1 MNTPTPSE
9 ALRADV
15 FLVEHGYAK
24 SRTEAQSAIRSGHVR
39 INGQVVQ
46 KPSYQMTAD
55 ASVEYVKP
63 HPYVSRGAL
72 KLAAALDRFE
82 LSPAGLVCL
91 DIGASTGGFTEILL
105 ERGAKRVYAIDV
117 GHGQLAGKL
126 KRDERVVSREGVNA
140 RDLDSDKVPE
150 PPQAIVADVSFIGL
164 KLALPPALAM
174 APNGAWLVA
183 LVKPQFEVGRFA
195 VGKGGIVRDA
205 EAQEAALNDISGWI
219 NSVSGWSVLGH
230 IDSPIEGGDGNR
242 EFLLAAKKA

>member
-1 MNTPTPSE
+1 MSSTSSNE
-9 ALRADV
+9 GLRADV

-24 SRTEAQSAIRSGHVR
+24 SRTEAQSAIRSGQVR
-39 INGQVVQ
+39 INGQIVH
-46 KPSYQMTAD
+46 KPSYQMAPG
-55 ASVEYVKP
+55 AIVEYIKP

-72 KLAAALDRFE
+72 KLAAALDRFA

-105 ERGAKRVYAIDV
+105 ERGARRVYAVDV
-117 GHGQLAGKL
+117 GHGQLAAKL

-140 RDLDSDKVPE
+140 RELNSEKVPE

-164 KLALPPALAM
+164 RLALPPALAM
-174 APNGAWLVA
+174 APTGAWLVA

-205 EAQEAALNDISGWI
+205 EAQEAALHDLTNWLNG
-219 NSVSGWSVLGH
+219 VSGWSVLGH
-230 IDSPIEGGDGNR
+230 IESPVEGGDGNR

>member
-1 MNTPTPSE
+1 MSPTSPPE

-39 INGQVVQ
+39 IDGQIVY
-46 KPSYQMTAD
+46 KPSFQMSAN
-55 ASVEYVKP
+55 ASVEYIKP

-72 KLAAALDRFE
+72 KLAGALDRFK

-91 DIGASTGGFTEILL
+91 DIGASTGGFTDMLL
-105 ERGAKRVYAIDV
+105 ERGARRVYAIDV
-117 GHGQLAGKL
+117 GHGQLAAKL

-140 RDLDSDKVPE
+140 RELNSERVPE
-150 PPQAIVADVSFIGL
+150 PPEAIVADVSFIGL
-164 KLALPPALAM
+164 RLALPPALAM
-174 APNGAWLVA
+174 APGGAWLVA

-205 EAQEAALNDISGWI
+205 EAQEAALTELTSWL
-219 NSVSGWSVLGH
+219 NSVSGWTVLGH
-230 IDSPIEGGDGNR
+230 MESPIEGGDGNR

>member
-1 MNTPTPSE
+1 MNPTSPSE
-9 ALRADV
+9 GLRADV

-39 INGQVVQ
+39 INGQIVH
-46 KPSYQMTAD
+46 KPSFQMSANAT
-55 ASVEYVKP
+55 VEYIKP

-72 KLAAALDRFE
+72 KLAAALDRFG
-82 LSPAGLVCL
+82 LSPVGLVCL

-105 ERGAKRVYAIDV
+105 ERGARRVYAIDV
-117 GHGQLAGKL
+117 GHGQLAAKL

-140 RDLDSDKVPE
+140 RELNSEKVPE

-164 KLALPPALAM
+164 RLALPPALAM
-174 APNGAWLVA
+174 APSGGWLVA

-195 VGKGGIVRDA
+195 LGKGGIVRDA
-205 EAQEAALNDISGWI
+205 EAQEAALSDLTNWL
-219 NSVSGWSVLGH
+219 NTVSGWSVLGH
-230 IDSPIEGGDGNR
+230 MDSPVEGADGNR

>member
-1 MNTPTPSE
+1 MSNTSPNE
-9 ALRADV
+9 ELRADV

-39 INGQVVQ
+39 INGQIVS
-46 KPSYQMTAD
+46 KPSHQMSAN
-55 ASVEYVKP
+55 ASVEYIKP

-72 KLAAALDRFE
+72 KLVAALDRFE
-82 LSPAGLVCL
+82 LSPRGLVGL

-105 ERGAKRVYAIDV
+105 ERGARRVYAVDV

-126 KRDERVVSREGVNA
+126 KRDERVVTREGVNA
-140 RDLDSDKVPE
+140 RDLNSEHVPE

-174 APNGAWLVA
+174 APSGAWLVA

-205 EAQEAALNDISGWI
+205 EAQEAALTDLSNWL
-219 NSVSGWSVLGH
+219 NTVSGWSVLGH
-230 IDSPIEGGDGNR
+230 IDSPVEGGDGNR